1 MVDFSKIP
9 GSLKFGVRVERSLRR
24 NFARAVAF
32 FGGEGAE
39 EVSREELAC
48 RRMVLSLVRTV
59 MESDGPMTERKAD
72 AFRRLLAD
80 EFSPVKIERVI
91 AEMRQSPLVTA
102 DEAAPLFR
110 EYSEEERER
119 LIRSLLI
126 LAASN
131 DSLPESAGLI
141 EELGRKLGFSGKEMA

>member
-59 MESDGPMTERKAD
+59 MESGRPM
-72 AFRRLLAD
+72 
-80 EFSPVKIERVI
+80 
-91 AEMRQSPLVTA
+91 
-102 DEAAPLFR
+102 
-110 EYSEEERER
+110 
-119 LIRSLLI
+119 RSGGCWRMSFPRSR
-126 LAASN
+126 SN
-131 DSLPESAGLI
+131 G
-141 EELGRKLGFSGKEMA
+141 

>member
-1 MVDFSKIP
+1 
-9 GSLKFGVRVERSLRR
+9 
-24 NFARAVAF
+24 
-32 FGGEGAE
+32 
-39 EVSREELAC
+39 
-48 RRMVLSLVRTV
+48 
-59 MESDGPMTERKAD
+59 MTERKAD

-141 EELGRKLGFSGKEMA
+141 EELGRKLGFSGK

>member
-32 FGGEGAE
+32 FEGAD

-110 EYSEEERER
+110 EY
-119 LIRSLLI
+119 
-126 LAASN
+126 
-131 DSLPESAGLI
+131 
-141 EELGRKLGFSGKEMA
+141 